1 MGEVLP
7 RNITRETE
15 DVDDLKDS
23 SILMLPSQEQATE
36 YMDCFFDHL
45 NATYRYLP
53 RGKMKRILESVYR
66 DDEKAL
72 RDDASLAL
80 FLSVMGSG

>member
-1 MGEVLP
+1 
-7 RNITRETE
+7 
-15 DVDDLKDS
+15 
-23 SILMLPSQEQATE
+23 
-36 YMDCFFDHL
+36 
-45 NATYRYLP
+45 
-53 RGKMKRILESVYR
+53 MKRILESVYR